1 MSRIYTRRRDAE
13 KLARR
18 VVDKLQKNELATSY
32 VQPDHKVRRESENLS
47 NIKGRK

>member
-18 VVDKLQKNELATSY
+18 AVDKIQKNELATSHA
-32 VQPDHKVRRESENLS
+32 QPDHKVGRESENLS
-47 NIKGRK
+47 NIKGGK